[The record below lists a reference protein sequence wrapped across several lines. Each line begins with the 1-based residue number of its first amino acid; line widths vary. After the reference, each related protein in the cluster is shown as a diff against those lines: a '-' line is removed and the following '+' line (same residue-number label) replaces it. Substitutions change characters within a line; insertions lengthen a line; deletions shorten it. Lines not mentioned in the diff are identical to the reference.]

1 MKKIISILICMII
14 SCMFCIFM
22 GITFSSLLKGDVS
35 ANLKESQVESIKNIN
50 VKNFDKKIRDLKSV
64 KKNKLKY
71 SNSLSECKGEK
82 TYLDKEYS
90 VYKYDNDK
98 LVAYSMHIDP
108 ENTSNE
114 IILREDAINY
124 AEQYLNKMVE
134 QPDVYR
140 LDSVVYDK
148 YLNEYCIGY
157 MHYINNVKST
167 DIVYMEI
174 GAGGVLN
181 GFNIHN
187 HRKFDD
193 IIIKAEDID
202 FAKEIAVKELRAGC
216 SYDISKINFVDVVI
230 SINDDGN
237 FALLLTADFEAMV
250 NNKKWQGNDTFEIP
264 INNILVSKGKE

>member
-1 MKKIISILICMII
+1 
-14 SCMFCIFM
+14 
-22 GITFSSLLKGDVS
+22 
-35 ANLKESQVESIKNIN
+35 
-50 VKNFDKKIRDLKSV
+50 
-64 KKNKLKY
+64 
-71 SNSLSECKGEK
+71 
-82 TYLDKEYS
+82 
-90 VYKYDNDK
+90 
-98 LVAYSMHIDP
+98 MHIDP
-108 ENTSNE
+108 ENISNE

-250 NNKKWQGNDTFEIP
+250 NNKTWQGNDTFEIP
-264 INNILVSKGKE
+264 INNILTSKGKE